1 MPQGLEIRDENGNVV
16 FDTTT
21 RLGKIIG
28 QIVVTGFGTG
38 SVTVPNVSGNLFTA
52 IQSLTPLPN
61 TGSEVTITGNT
72 IKWVYESKPDKYM
85 NVAYPHVIFYG
96 VY

>member
-1 MPQGLEIRDENGNVV
+1 MPQGLEIRDEQGNVV

-28 QIVVTGFGTG
+28 QIVVTGFGSG

-52 IQSLTPLPN
+52 IQSLT
-61 TGSEVTITGNT
+61 S
-72 IKWVYESKPDKYM
+72 
-85 NVAYPHVIFYG
+85 
-96 VY
+96 